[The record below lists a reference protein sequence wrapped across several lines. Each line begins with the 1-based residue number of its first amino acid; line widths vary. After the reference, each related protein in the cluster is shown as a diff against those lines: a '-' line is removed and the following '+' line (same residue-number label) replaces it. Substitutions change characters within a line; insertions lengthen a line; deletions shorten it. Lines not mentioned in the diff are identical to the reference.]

1 MSQWNLGFANNLA
14 YGIIIR
20 LINKYVSLNLSE
32 YRAAAGMLYL
42 SIIAVESDILGV
54 CVTTSFL
61 SMIGTVNL
69 SWYTFL
75 LNLLGPQTHC
85 LISLMALFPL

>member
-32 YRAAAGMLYL
+32 YRAAAGMLFL
-42 SIIAVESDILGV
+42 SIIAVEPDILGV